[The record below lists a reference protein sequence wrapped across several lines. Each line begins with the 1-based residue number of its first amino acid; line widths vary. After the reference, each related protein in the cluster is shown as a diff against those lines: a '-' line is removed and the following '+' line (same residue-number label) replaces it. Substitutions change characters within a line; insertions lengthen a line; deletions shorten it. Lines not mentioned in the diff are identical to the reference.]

1 VCYVSATRYK
11 SDDTK
16 PYIFKTSDYGKTW
29 TLITNGLPKNTYNR
43 CVRED
48 PNKKGILYC
57 GTETGIYIS
66 FDDGA
71 RWQSLQL
78 NLPNTPIH
86 DIQVHPREKDL
97 VVATHG
103 RAFWV
108 LDDITPLYQL
118 SDEIAKSK
126 SWLYKPRDTYRTPG
140 GYIDDPKIQEGTN
153 APNGVIIRYYLKD
166 KPEKELKLKFQT
178 ATGDSIITYSS
189 LKNTRNEPVVVSRDF
204 YESKAKRPGLLTIDS
219 GMNVFVW
226 DMQYP
231 AAKADPS
238 AAMEGTVSG
247 PEAVPGTYTAKLY
260 LGDSLL
266 QTTQFNIIPD
276 PRNPF
281 TVADLKEQ
289 FDLGIKVHNKLD
301 SVGKATKQIRSVKDQ
316 ISALLA
322 STEDSADVR
331 AMRALAQPIT
341 DSLTN
346 IENAL
351 YNNKIKSGEDNLRF
365 PMRLEEKLCSYNA
378 GLLASD
384 SKPTAAMYDTYTAL
398 SSRIDVQLQ
407 KLKAVL
413 DTSLPKLND
422 LIRSK
427 GKAVIDT
434 KVKA

>member
-1 VCYVSATRYK
+1 
-11 SDDTK
+11 
-16 PYIFKTSDYGKTW
+16 
-29 TLITNGLPKNTYNR
+29 
-43 CVRED
+43 
-48 PNKKGILYC
+48 
-57 GTETGIYIS
+57 
-66 FDDGA
+66 
-71 RWQSLQL
+71 
-78 NLPNTPIH
+78 
-86 DIQVHPREKDL
+86 
-97 VVATHG
+97 
-103 RAFWV
+103 
-108 LDDITPLYQL
+108 
-118 SDEIAKSK
+118 
-126 SWLYKPRDTYRTPG
+126 
-140 GYIDDPKIQEGTN
+140 
-153 APNGVIIRYYLKD
+153 
-166 KPEKELKLKFQT
+166 
-178 ATGDSIITYSS
+178 
-189 LKNTRNEPVVVSRDF
+189 VVVSKDF
-204 YESKAKRPGLLTIDS
+204 YESKAKRPGLLTVDS

-231 AAKADPS
+231 AAKADPT

-247 PEAVPGTYTAKLY
+247 PEAVPGAYTAKLF

-266 QTTQFNIIPD
+266 HSTQFNIIPD

-322 STEDSADVR
+322 ATEDSADVR
-331 AMRALAQPIT
+331 ALRALAQPIT
-341 DSLTN
+341 DSLTA

-378 GLLASD
+378 GLLGAD
-384 SKPTAAMYDTYTAL
+384 SKPTAAMYDTYAAL
-398 SSRIDVQLQ
+398 SGRIDVQLQ